1 MFSLIGSIFKYSLL
15 VLTVLVLSHV
25 VQIQGVTI
33 SQHVLN
39 GMHAVSGYSPK
50 IEADRITAGISQ
62 SMQKHV
68 DQVNQINTGAGEVSP
83 ADQQAL
89 NKVIENSQF
98 KRK

>member
-1 MFSLIGSIFKYSLL
+1 MFNLIGGIFKYSLL

-25 VQIQGVTI
+25 VEVQGVTI

-39 GMHAVSGYSPK
+39 GMHWVSGYSPK
-50 IEADRITAGISQ
+50 MQANRITAGISE

-68 DQVNQINTGAGEVSP
+68 EELNKIDTNPGEVSP

-98 KRK
+98 KKK